1 MAEFLSQDEIDALL
15 DIAEQGED
23 FDGISPLDKVVSR
36 EKNYSIYDFKKPNR
50 ITPEQ
55 LKAFSTMHD
64 KMLREFINE
73 LSSMLRKLVDIKL
86 TSIEQMT
93 YGEFIL
99 SIPQVTSLNT
109 LSFKP
114 LDGRLVIEC
123 NPAISHKIIA
133 DLLGSGAV
141 NTSDNTDRELT
152 EIEVEIL
159 DHFYKMFI
167 KILRR
172 TWDEVTNLNF
182 KIESKD
188 TNANAIQIVSD
199 HEVVLLVVLEIIIDE
214 DSGFFS
220 ICYPISYFESL
231 LDKIVEKI
239 FSESKNRKSSR
250 KKDIKT
256 LISGSKMLVEAI
268 MAETELNINDL
279 INLKENDVILFS
291 KNASSASST
300 IYINKKEKFSAV
312 SGLSSNRKAF
322 QIRSNLDIEKQE
334 TLEALRLMRE
344 EREQKAKEQ
353 AAAIKDL
360 LAKKS

>member
-1 MAEFLSQDEIDALL
+1 MAEFLSQEEIDALL

-23 FDGISPLDKVVSR
+23 FDGVSPLDKVVSK

-64 KMLREFINE
+64 KMLRDFINE
-73 LSSMLRKLVDIKL
+73 LSSMLRKLVDVKL

-114 LDGRLVIEC
+114 LDGRLVVEC
-123 NPAISHKIIA
+123 NPTISHKIIA

-141 NTSDNTDRELT
+141 NTSDSIDRELT

-159 DHFYKMFI
+159 EHFYKMFI
-167 KILRR
+167 KILNK
-172 TWDEVTNLNF
+172 TWSDITSLNF

-188 TNANAIQIVSD
+188 TNANAIQVVSD

-214 DSGFFS
+214 ESGFFS
-220 ICYPISYFESL
+220 ICYPISYFESI
-231 LDKIVEKI
+231 LDKIVDKI
-239 FSESKNRKSSR
+239 FTESSNRKYSR
-250 KKDIKT
+250 KRDIKT
-256 LISGSKMLVEAI
+256 LISGAKMKVEAI
-268 MAETELNINDL
+268 MAETELTAQEIL
-279 INLKENDVILFS
+279 NLKVDDVIVFS
-291 KNASSASST
+291 KNATSSSST

-312 SGLSSNRKAF
+312 SGISNNRKAI
-322 QIRSNLDIEKQE
+322 QIRANLDKEKQE
-334 TLEALRLMRE
+334 TLENLRTMRA
-344 EREQKAKEQ
+344 ERDVKAKEQ
-353 AAAIKDL
+353 AENIKRL
-360 LAKKS
+360 LNKK